1 MKLKI
6 KIAPAFKALFDYKN
20 LSNYREF
27 IFYGGRASGK
37 TYHIRL
43 ALTLMCLR
51 EKSHFIIF
59 REVEQQIQY
68 ARDDFKAFLDEV
80 GIPYT
85 LQPLKESI
93 EYKDFVASVTNFQIT
108 FYNGSTILLSFIND
122 KVSKKRKSLRFDLR
136 GAWIDEANFVTS
148 TIRNDLLPS
157 IRGKDSFV
165 IYSFNPENKEDI
177 IYQTA
182 INPNLITIYSKKV
195 NYYDNPF
202 FPGAME
208 IDRLNDLE
216 ILPKEVYLHKWEGE
230 PLEFND
236 NEVID
241 ISKIGY
247 YDDMTA
253 NKYEHIILTMDT
265 AFSTKESADYS
276 VIGVYAKIN
285 NEVRV
290 LRIYRGHWDFN
301 MLVNMAKEAFMWA
314 QEKGNVYALLI
325 EKKASGISLL
335 QELKRTTN
343 LPISE
348 LMPKTDKFARVCNVL
363 SEFHNLKMPLDREN
377 HLNDWVDTALKEL
390 KMFRSDLKHL
400 HDDIVDSIVY
410 ALEYFK
416 ESKIDWN
423 YLAKIIP

>member
-6 KIAPAFKALFDYKN
+6 KIAPAFKILFDYEN
-20 LSNYREF
+20 IENYREL

-51 EKSHFIIF
+51 EKCHFVIF
-59 REVEQQIQY
+59 REVGQQIKY
-68 ARDDFKAFLDEV
+68 ARDDFKAFLDSEN
-80 GIPYT
+80 IPYT

-93 EYKDFVASVTNFQIT
+93 EYQDYIASVTNYQIT
-108 FYNGSTILLSFIND
+108 FYNGSTITLSFIND

-136 GAWIDEANFVTS
+136 GAWIDEANFVTA

-157 IRGKDSFV
+157 IRGKGSFV

-177 IYQTA
+177 LYQTA
-182 INPNLITIYSKKV
+182 INPNLVTIYSKKV
-195 NYYDNPF
+195 NYDNNPF
-202 FPGAME
+202 LPEAME

-216 ILPKEVYLHKWEGE
+216 ILPREVYLHKWEGE
-230 PLEFND
+230 PLEFNE

-247 YDDMTA
+247 FDDTKEK
-253 NKYEHIILTMDT
+253 KYEHIILTMDT

-276 VIGVYAKIN
+276 VIGVYAKIDS
-285 NEVRV
+285 EIRV

-301 MLVNMAKEAFMWA
+301 MLVNMAKESFMWA
-314 QEKGNVYALLI
+314 QDRGNVYALLI

-348 LMPKTDKFARVCNVL
+348 LLPKTDKFARVCNVL

-377 HLNDWVDTALKEL
+377 PLNDWVGITLKEL
-390 KMFRSDLKHL
+390 RMFRSDLKHA

-416 ESKIDWN
+416 ENKIDWG
-423 YLAKIIP
+423 YLTKIIS

>member
-51 EKSHFIIF
+51 EKNHFIIF

-157 IRGKDSFV
+157 IRG
-165 IYSFNPENKEDI
+165 
-177 IYQTA
+177 
-182 INPNLITIYSKKV
+182 
-195 NYYDNPF
+195 
-202 FPGAME
+202 
-208 IDRLNDLE
+208 
-216 ILPKEVYLHKWEGE
+216 
-230 PLEFND
+230 
-236 NEVID
+236 
-241 ISKIGY
+241 
-247 YDDMTA
+247 
-253 NKYEHIILTMDT
+253 
-265 AFSTKESADYS
+265 
-276 VIGVYAKIN
+276 
-285 NEVRV
+285 
-290 LRIYRGHWDFN
+290 
-301 MLVNMAKEAFMWA
+301 
-314 QEKGNVYALLI
+314 
-325 EKKASGISLL
+325 
-335 QELKRTTN
+335 
-343 LPISE
+343 
-348 LMPKTDKFARVCNVL
+348 
-363 SEFHNLKMPLDREN
+363 
-377 HLNDWVDTALKEL
+377 
-390 KMFRSDLKHL
+390 
-400 HDDIVDSIVY
+400 
-410 ALEYFK
+410 
-416 ESKIDWN
+416 
-423 YLAKIIP
+423 

>member
-1 MKLKI
+1 
-6 KIAPAFKALFDYKN
+6 
-20 LSNYREF
+20 
-27 IFYGGRASGK
+27 
-37 TYHIRL
+37 
-43 ALTLMCLR
+43 
-51 EKSHFIIF
+51 
-59 REVEQQIQY
+59 
-68 ARDDFKAFLDEV
+68 
-80 GIPYT
+80 
-85 LQPLKESI
+85 
-93 EYKDFVASVTNFQIT
+93 
-108 FYNGSTILLSFIND
+108 TILLSFIND

-202 FPGAME
+202 LPETME

-216 ILPKEVYLHKWEGE
+216 ILPSEVYLHKWEGE

-247 YDDMTA
+247 YDDTTA

-276 VIGVYAKIN
+276 VIGVYTKTN

-348 LMPKTDKFARVCNVL
+348 LTPKTDKFARVCNVL

-377 HLNDWVDTALKEL
+377 PLNDWVDTALKEL

-423 YLAKIIP
+423 YLTKIIS